1 MPRSTWVRFC
11 AIVHLSNFYENG
23 HPCCCDWCSPW
34 YCLPASL
41 LVPYN
46 GTEESVSKQKED
58 STQPPTLKII
68 NLIEMGS
75 NNCKNIVGNKMQSM
89 IIKCIMNGSLSDAEK
104 NLFHLLKN
112 QYSE

>member
-23 HPCCCDWCSPW
+23 HSCCRDWCSPW

-46 GTEESVSKQKED
+46 GTESVSKQKED

-68 NLIEMGS
+68 NLIEMES
-75 NNCKNIVGNKMQSM
+75 NNCKNIAGNKMQS
-89 IIKCIMNGSLSDAEK
+89 ITSLR
-104 NLFHLLKN
+104 
-112 QYSE
+112 SEVNRPQWGTRKRR

>member
-23 HPCCCDWCSPW
+23 HPCCRDWCSPW

-68 NLIEMGS
+68 NHHTYAKLIEIQKIYLQKIHGLHELGGHMEC
-75 NNCKNIVGNKMQSM
+75 NDKPTLV
-89 IIKCIMNGSLSDAEK
+89 
-104 NLFHLLKN
+104 
-112 QYSE
+112 